1 MCVLSITQFCVALLL
16 RKVGM
21 PVQLVVFCRCTR
33 GGGEPGYCVHCI
45 QNGHLYTK
53 TVRSEGT
60 TFSKKE
66 TMKALEL
73 RIGK

>member
-1 MCVLSITQFCVALLL
+1 MCTFHYTVLCSLIATQGGDAGAISSILPLH
-16 RKVGM
+16 K
-21 PVQLVVFCRCTR
+21 